1 MQSGLSHLPKGTP
14 DGAADCSV
22 CNNLQIVPGCLD
34 DYKRLSRYHY
44 RSGHP
49 GPASAIF
56 IIGRPGCKIP
66 VGVIVYSNAPAVLEL
81 RNIATN
87 HIFADLDRHI
97 QLELINANI
106 RRISRVIVEP
116 RYRGLGLGCRL
127 VRETMPLV
135 NVPIV
140 EALAVMGWVN
150 PFFERAGMKA
160 YRAQLSAAGVQF
172 IEALSVIGIEQAEL
186 IDPQQVQYKFERL
199 GCREVRF
206 IEQQIRHFLK
216 NHGRRRDMQPGIERT
231 RYILTKL
238 TARPVYY
245 IWFNPKFTKEDK

>member
-1 MQSGLSHLPKGTP
+1 MQS
-14 DGAADCSV
+14 CSV
-22 CNNLQIVPGCLD
+22 CENLQIVPGCLD
-34 DYKRLSRYHY
+34 DYRRLARYHY
-44 RSGHP
+44 LGSHP

-56 IIGRPGCKIP
+56 AMSRTGCEIP
-66 VGVIVYSNAPAVLEL
+66 VGVIVYSNAPVVLEL

-87 HIFADLDRHI
+87 HIFAGLDRST

-106 RRISRVIVEP
+106 RRISRVIIEP
-116 RYRGLGLGCRL
+116 RFRGLGLASRL

-140 EALAVMGWVN
+140 EAVAVMGWVN

-160 YRAQLSAAGVQF
+160 YKAKPSAASVQF
-172 IEALSVIGIEQAEL
+172 IEALSIIGIEQAEL
-186 IDPQQVQYKFERL
+186 IDPVRVQHKFDRL
-199 GCREVRF
+199 GDSEARF
-206 IEQQIRHFLK
+206 IEHQIRHFLK
-216 NHGRRRDMQPGIERT
+216 NHGRRRDMPPGLERT
-231 RYILTKL
+231 RYFLTKL

>member
-1 MQSGLSHLPKGTP
+1 MRSRLSHPAG
-14 DGAADCSV
+14 CSV
-22 CNNLQIVPGCLD
+22 CENLQIVPGCLD
-34 DYKRLSRYHY
+34 DYRRLSRYHY
-44 RSGHP
+44 RGGHP

-56 IIGRPGCKIP
+56 VLSRPGSKTP
-66 VGVIVYSNAPAVLEL
+66 VGVIIYSTAPAVLEL

-87 HIFADLDRHI
+87 HIFVGLDRST
-97 QLELINANI
+97 QLGLINANI
-106 RRISRVIVEP
+106 RRISRVIIEP
-116 RYRGLGLGCRL
+116 RFSGLGLAGRL

-150 PFFERAGMKA
+150 PFFEKAGMKA
-160 YRAQLSAAGVQF
+160 YKAQPSAASVQF
-172 IEALSVIGIEQAEL
+172 IEALSIIGIEQADL
-186 IDPQQVQYKFERL
+186 LDPVLVQHKFNRL
-199 GCREVRF
+199 DDCEAQF
-206 IEQQIRHFLK
+206 IEHQILHFLK
-216 NHGRRRDMQPGIERT
+216 SHGRRRDMPPGLERT